1 MTNNADSI
9 FTKIIKGEIPCHK
22 VYEDDRTIAFMDI
35 HPAQPGHVLV
45 VPKVQV
51 DHFQDLPNE
60 DYDALWRTVK
70 VLARRIKEVIEP
82 KRVGVH
88 IAGFDVPHAHVHLI
102 PINRGFVDFTPAD
115 MSVEPDHE
123 ALAALAKRL
132 AL

>member
-1 MTNNADSI
+1 MTQDPDSI

-22 VYEDDRTIAFMDI
+22 IYEDDRTIAFMDI

-51 DHFQDLPNE
+51 DHFQDLPDT

-70 VLARRIKEVIEP
+70 LVAQQIKTKLQP

-102 PINRGFVDFTPAD
+102 PVNHGFKDFTPPD
-115 MSVEPDHE
+115 PSLEPDHE
-123 ALAALAKRL
+123 ALAEMAKRL